1 MKKTMLALCMTL
13 AIVSTGTMAQTNN
26 DNEIRIGVINPLTGP
41 SKDIGIGAKL
51 GASLAAAEINAR
63 GGINGKKIV
72 LVSYDD
78 KANPAYAEEVAREM
92 VKNGRLHAVL
102 GGVNTGVV
110 VKTSPVFQAAKLPTM
125 ITAAIGSLPAV
136 LNQYL
141 KEDTSYIFRSQPPD
155 YIQAE
160 TIVRELKAN
169 GYKRVVLFADATP
182 FGESGV
188 IALTKLLKDNGIELA
203 HVERYKVDS
212 SDFEQHVQNG
222 RAHKPDATIVWGIG
236 FDQAAL
242 RTAMLRTGWRPPY
255 LGSYSLSQQDFLNT
269 TYASGNGTKMTM
281 AFTLDSSRPTAQHFA
296 DNYLRYAN
304 ASRFQSPQSA
314 AAGYD
319 GMYLMGLAIQQAGSL
334 EGAKIVR
341 ALENLEKPY
350 YGVQKDFIKPFS
362 KTNHEGYTN
371 TDGLFL
377 ATARDGDAWQFP
389 DLVNTTLFAIKKR
402 GRVVLGVRESSGLSF
417 NRGDGKYV
425 GFHTEMGE
433 RIAEDIRKNLG
444 LAKLDIKY
452 QPVTTQNRIAMVAGG
467 TVDLECGST
476 TNTQARQRDVSFA
489 VTTYVEEVRIAT
501 KANSGIG
508 SIRDLAGRTVAV
520 TEGTTS
526 LNLINKAKVG
536 EIKAVYGKDHAES
549 FKLLEE
555 GKADAF
561 VMDSS
566 ILAANIS
573 KSKNPAGFK
582 IVGDPLSVEPIACML
597 HRDDPTFK
605 SMVDN
610 SIKRQISDGSLAVL
624 YDKWLM
630 QPVPPNNVKIG
641 LPLSS
646 STKGVWA
653 NPNDNPVESYNK

>member
-13 AIVSTGTMAQTNN
+13 AVASTGAMAQTN

-78 KANPAYAEEVAREM
+78 KATPAYAEEVAREM
-92 VKNGRLHAVL
+92 VKNGKLHAVL

-110 VKTSPVFQAAKLPTM
+110 VKTSPIFQAAKLPTM

-155 YIQAE
+155 YIQAA
-160 TIVRELKAN
+160 TIVREIKEH
-169 GYKRVVLFADATP
+169 GYKRVVLYADATP

-188 IALTKLLKDNGIELA
+188 LSLTKLLKDAGIDLV

-212 SDFEQHVQNG
+212 SDFEQYAQNG
-222 RAHKPDATIVWGIG
+222 RVHNPDATIVWGIG

-242 RTAMLRTGWRPPY
+242 RTAMLRVGWRPPY
-255 LGSYSLSQQDFLNT
+255 FGSYTLAQQDFLNT
-269 TYASGNGTKMTM
+269 TYASGNGSKMTM

-334 EGAKIVR
+334 EGEKIVR

-362 KTNHEGYTN
+362 KGNHEGYTS
-371 TDGLFL
+371 TEGLFL
-377 ATARDGDAWQFP
+377 ATAKDGDAWQYP
-389 DLVNTTLFAIKKR
+389 DLVNTTLFTIKKR
-402 GRVVLGVRESSGLSF
+402 GQLVLGVRESSGLSY

-425 GFHTEMGE
+425 GFHTEMAE

-444 LAKLDIKY
+444 LQKLDIKY

-489 VTTYVEEVRIAT
+489 ATTYVGEVRIAT
-501 KANSGIG
+501 RATAGIG
-508 SIRDLAGRTVAV
+508 SIRDLAGKTVAV

-526 LNLINKAKVG
+526 LNLINKARVG
-536 EIKAVYGKDHAES
+536 EFKVVYGKDHAES

-573 KSKNPAGFK
+573 KSKTPGNFK
-582 IVGDPLSVEPIACML
+582 IVGDPLSVEPIACMM

-605 SMVDN
+605 TMVDA
-610 SIKRQISDGSLAVL
+610 SIKRQIADGSLAVL

-646 STKGVWA
+646 STRGAWA
-653 NPNDNPVESYNK
+653 NPNDNPVETYNK